1 MQPEAGPS
9 LIVCLAETLS
19 LSPGGSGP
27 QTQHIQATEPGE
39 PRTVFTQGPL
49 GEHHPIKSRDFA
61 LQGSHHCFMA
71 LVEKGTPGSELEDGS
86 LLTEIAAASV
96 LVPRAP
102 APRATQRW
110 PGEPCTSVMTLHRR
124 SLSSWN
130 QGFYNRQQAY
140 LTFMIERAALVT
152 PTLQP

>member
-49 GEHHPIKSRDFA
+49 GEHHPIKSSEESEILPYKEATTVSWLWWKRGLLGQNWRMDHY
-61 LQGSHHCFMA
+61 LQ
-71 LVEKGTPGSELEDGS
+71 K
-86 LLTEIAAASV
+86 
-96 LVPRAP
+96 
-102 APRATQRW
+102 
-110 PGEPCTSVMTLHRR
+110 
-124 SLSSWN
+124 
-130 QGFYNRQQAY
+130 
-140 LTFMIERAALVT
+140 
-152 PTLQP
+152 